1 MCVCL
6 HLAQLY
12 CVNQKPASP
21 LALFLSVQAWLL
33 GKEQGERTS
42 PFPHASSGSSSGCC
56 QLAAP
61 LPFGVPPD
69 TGWDGVAVPR
79 LPVWLCLGWG
89 NGGCVDSRWLR
100 VVTGSPECPGPVTQ
114 AETGLGGS
122 QQPPAPSAFW
132 LIAQLQLYRLLNL
145 GLILFLHLLASC
157 SAHFLVTPFLLPMSD
172 LPKLVPILF
181 SIKLQFFFFS
191 LLIEEA
197 FCTLLRFPSPP
208 AFVSSCL
215 CWAMFA
221 QRRVS
226 PSAAFHCF
234 ILGPRALC
242 PDPGQQAQPA
252 QPAASPR
259 HGAVPTMLVSSWPN
273 TYALI
278 KRQ

>member
-42 PFPHASSGSSSGCC
+42 PFPHASPGSSSGCC

-132 LIAQLQLYRLLNL
+132 LIAQLQLYRLPNL
-145 GLILFLHLLASC
+145 GLILFLYLLASC

-181 SIKLQFFFFS
+181 SIKLHFFFFS
-191 LLIEEA
+191 PDRRSLLHIA
-197 FCTLLRFPSPP
+197 PLPLPSSLCFLV
-208 AFVSSCL
+208 FVLGDVC
-215 CWAMFA
+215 
-221 QRRVS
+221 
-226 PSAAFHCF
+226 SAAGFSLSSF
-234 ILGPRALC
+234 SLFYPRSPCAVPRPRSAGSAC
-242 PDPGQQAQPA
+242 PAGS
-252 QPAASPR
+252 QPAARCGP
-259 HGAVPTMLVSSWPN
+259 HNAGFFLA
-273 TYALI
+273 
-278 KRQ
+278 